1 MEGATCTGHQQ
12 ALVGAWRH
20 TLPYAANSRT
30 LYIAADRPYS
40 YILVTFLKT
49 YSYFRNFFSKF
60 GFLFRFGFLVE
71 KKLSVLIVSWP
82 SDWWFSG
89 KFDIFKHF
97 WARNCELCWRLK
109 CHETTKPPI
118 RSSWNYQNWLF
129 FRQRIQIR
137 RENQISK
144 KKFENNYMFSK
155 MSPVYI

>member
-1 MEGATCTGHQQ
+1 MYWPPTGIGRRVTSHITVRGQF
-12 ALVGAWRH
+12 
-20 TLPYAANSRT
+20 PYIVLCCR
-30 LYIAADRPYS
+30 
-40 YILVTFLKT
+40 LVTFLKT

-71 KKLSVLIVSWP
+71 KKKSVLIVSWR

-89 KFDIFKHF
+89 KFDVFKHF

-144 KKFENNYMFSK
+144 KKFENNYVFKNVTSI
-155 MSPVYI
+155 YLRWGLNI